1 MSTLDS
7 LYLALID
14 LDEELTL
21 KLAREAVERGE
32 TAPRM
37 ILSTCQQ
44 ALRMV
49 GERYERKEYYLAALV
64 MAGELFN
71 EVLEVVQPLQEPFE
85 PDSSS
90 GTILLG
96 TVSGDI
102 HDIGKNVFGT
112 TLRSYGFGVIDLG
125 VDVSKERFLAEVGQN
140 RPDVVCLSGL
150 ILVAFESMKAT
161 TKLIHL
167 HVADLGYRPPIVL
180 GGGTMDSDICEFVG
194 ADSWSTDAMEGV
206 RICRDLIGGSRGASA
221 TGTGAL

>member
-21 KLAREAVERGE
+21 KLAREAVESGE

-37 ILSTCQQ
+37 ILNTCQQ

-71 EVLEVVQPLQEPFE
+71 EVLEVVQPLQEPLE
-85 PDSSS
+85 SDGSS

-102 HDIGKNVFGT
+102 HDIGKSVFGT
-112 TLRSYGFGVIDLG
+112 ALRSYGFKVIDLG
-125 VDVSKERFLAEVGQN
+125 VDVSKESFLDEVRQTK
-140 RPDVVCLSGL
+140 PDVVCLSGL
-150 ILVAFESMKAT
+150 ILAAFESMKTT
-161 TKLIHL
+161 TKLIRL
-167 HVADLGYRPPIVL
+167 HSADLGYRPPIVL
-180 GGGTMDSDICEFVG
+180 GGGTMDSDICAFVG

-206 RICRDLIGGSRGASA
+206 RICQELVGRGRPVRAPQA
-221 TGTGAL
+221 GRA

>member
-21 KLAREAVERGE
+21 KLAREAVESGE

-85 PDSSS
+85 PDGSS

-102 HDIGKNVFGT
+102 HDIGKSVFGT
-112 TLRSYGFGVIDLG
+112 ALRSYGFKVIDLG
-125 VDVSKERFLAEVGQN
+125 VDVSKESFLDETRQAK
-140 RPDVVCLSGL
+140 PDVVCLSGL
-150 ILVAFESMKAT
+150 ILAAFESMKAT
-161 TKLIHL
+161 TKLIRL
-167 HVADLGYRPPIVL
+167 NSADLGYRPPIVL
-180 GGGTMDSDICEFVG
+180 GGGTMDSDICAFVG

-206 RICRDLIGGSRGASA
+206 RICQELVGRGREVRAPE
-221 TGTGAL
+221 TGRA

>member
-7 LYLALID
+7 LYLALVD

-21 KLAREAVERGE
+21 RLAREAVERGE

-49 GERYERKEYYLAALV
+49 GKRYERKEYYLAALV

-71 EVLEVVQPLQEPFE
+71 EVLEVVQPLQESSE
-85 PDSSS
+85 PDGSG
-90 GTILLG
+90 GTIVLG

-112 TLRSYGFGVIDLG
+112 ALRSYGFRVIDLG
-125 VDVSKERFLAEVGQN
+125 VDVPKERFLAEV
-140 RPDVVCLSGL
+140 RSIVPTWC
-150 ILVAFESMKAT
+150 AFPASYW
-161 TKLIHL
+161 L
-167 HVADLGYRPPIVL
+167 P
-180 GGGTMDSDICEFVG
+180 
-194 ADSWSTDAMEGV
+194 
-206 RICRDLIGGSRGASA
+206 SRV
-221 TGTGAL
+221 

>member
-21 KLAREAVERGE
+21 KLAREAVESGE

-71 EVLEVVQPLQEPFE
+71 EVLEVVRPLQEPFE
-85 PDSSS
+85 PDGSS

-102 HDIGKNVFGT
+102 HDIGKSVFGT
-112 TLRSYGFGVIDLG
+112 ALRSYGFKVIDLG
-125 VDVSKERFLAEVGQN
+125 VDVSKESFLDEARQTK
-140 RPDVVCLSGL
+140 PDVVCLSGL
-150 ILVAFESMKAT
+150 ILAAFESMKAT
-161 TKLIHL
+161 TKLIRL
-167 HVADLGYRPPIVL
+167 HSADLGYRPPIVL
-180 GGGTMDSDICEFVG
+180 GGGTMDSDICAFVG

-206 RICRDLIGGSRGASA
+206 RICQELVGRGGLAA
-221 TGTGAL
+221 AE